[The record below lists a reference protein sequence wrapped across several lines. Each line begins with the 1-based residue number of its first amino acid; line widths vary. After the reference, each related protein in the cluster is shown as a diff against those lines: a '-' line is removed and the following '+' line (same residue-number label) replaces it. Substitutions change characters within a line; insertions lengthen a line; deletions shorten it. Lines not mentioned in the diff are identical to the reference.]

1 MTDISTI
8 QARNIWKQ
16 YEAYDPVSGEV
27 RMIADFHSHIN
38 AGRGFAAAKD
48 IEGLEQGSTRWVIG
62 EIGDKPITI
71 VSREV
76 TIAEGKLEVTLY
88 EDAEHTEHGDDE
100 EIDTYALNRTNT
112 LKSSGLT
119 LIVPENDPNVEEAT
133 TFLPYRIRAG
143 EAVAGRDIPQAT
155 MSGIPWTLK
164 PNTTYA
170 LELKNVGNSTIDW
183 IEILWAWYWLP

>member
-1 MTDISTI
+1 MTDISTT

-38 AGRGFAAAKD
+38 AGRGFASTKD
-48 IEGLEQGSTRWVIG
+48 IEGLGQGSTRWVIG
-62 EIGDKPITI
+62 ETGDKPITI

-88 EDAEHTEHGDDE
+88 EDVEHTEHGDDE

-133 TFLPYRIRAG
+133 TFLPYRIRSG
-143 EAVAGRDIPQAT
+143 EAVAGRDVPQAA
-155 MSGIPWTLK
+155 MSGIPWILK

-170 LELKNVGNSTIDW
+170 LKLENVGNPTIDW